1 MPFLLTPAA
10 SAFSFRIASVAWLS
24 VHGVGEMVSLDH
36 QIPVDLIIQR
46 IRETRRRV
54 VVVGVV
60 RSLFTHLLIL
70 VLHNF
75 TARVSD

>member
-24 VHGVGEMVSLDH
+24 VHGVGETVSLDH

-46 IRETRRRV
+46 IREARRRV